1 MNKKLSVLDTTLR
14 DGAQSAQ
21 VNFSVSDK
29 LKVINVLSG
38 LGFKF
43 IEAGSPGISPVDAE
57 LFLRLAQCRPDNVNI
72 VAFAPTARNAT
83 GEAILEKTAQYAF
96 EYVSLFGKADVLQ
109 VKYVLAMTPEENL
122 DMISRSVAFFSARGK
137 NVIFEAEHYFDGW
150 RKSREYAIASLRK
163 RQ

>member
-57 LFLRLAQCRPDNVNI
+57 LFCVLHNA
-72 VAFAPTARNAT
+72 AP
-83 GEAILEKTAQYAF
+83 I
-96 EYVSLFGKADVLQ
+96 
-109 VKYVLAMTPEENL
+109 M
-122 DMISRSVAFFSARGK
+122 
-137 NVIFEAEHYFDGW
+137 
-150 RKSREYAIASLRK
+150 
-163 RQ
+163 

>member
-109 VKYVLAMTPEENL
+109 VKNVLAMTPEENL
-122 DMISRSVAFFSARGK
+122 DMISRSVTFS
-137 NVIFEAEHYFDGW
+137 VPAEIMLFLKQNIILMVGV
-150 RKSREYAIASLRK
+150 KVVSMQSLH
-163 RQ
+163 